1 MIKNIHFDYFEYDK
15 FGEIWMEIEIFTH
28 GNRESLVVAELLIVR
43 MCGVPS
49 QLEKIFENFGEFIWR
64 IGEK

>member
-1 MIKNIHFDYFEYDK
+1 
-15 FGEIWMEIEIFTH
+15 MEIEIFTH